1 MKALYRVKYELR
13 SIDDG
18 DEKTAEWQM
27 QDPVTV
33 LADQDARSAVAKL
46 EKKMVPSSFTW
57 TDDDAI
63 RMAKASPDLEWDLDS
78 MKHVTKYVG
87 FRLIGVEH
95 LHDVDYP

>member
-13 SIDDG
+13 TIDDG
-18 DEKTAEWQM
+18 DEKTAEWVH
-27 QDPVTV
+27 QDHVTV

-57 TDDDAI
+57 TDDDDG
-63 RMAKASPDLEWDLDS
+63 S
-78 MKHVTKYVG
+78 KHESKNVA
-87 FRLIGVEH
+87 FRLLGVEH

>member
-13 SIDDG
+13 TIDDG

-27 QDPVTV
+27 QDQATV

-57 TDDDAI
+57 EDDDDGS
-63 RMAKASPDLEWDLDS
+63 RHE
-78 MKHVTKYVG
+78 TKNVG